1 MTKMRNLGLQV
12 LPIFLIGFFVL
23 PTAAEASVFS
33 FMTSMFGVEAATE
46 PKDLSENSQ
55 KMALLE
61 APTNSNVQVKVLAEV
76 LVDNNALIPDSS
88 SSSDATDLSLVQSS
102 NQISTY
108 KVQAG
113 DNVGSIAK
121 KFGISAN
128 TVIWANDLKR
138 ADALSVGQTLVIL
151 PISGVQHKVVSG
163 DTLQSIAK
171 KYKGDI
177 DEIRAYNDFSN
188 DKLKVGDIV
197 VVPDGV
203 LVTTGNSGSKKSP
216 VASYN
221 GAISDDYYMRPIKAG
236 TKTQGIHGN
245 NAVDLADA
253 CGTPIYASASG
264 DVIVSK
270 DNGGWN
276 GGYGN
281 YVVISHPNGS
291 QTLYGHMKETAVEV
305 GTHVSQGQN
314 IGFIGNTGKVSGATG
329 CHVHFEIRNGPRNP
343 F

>member
-270 DNGGWN
+270 DNGG
-276 GGYGN
+276 
-281 YVVISHPNGS
+281 
-291 QTLYGHMKETAVEV
+291 
-305 GTHVSQGQN
+305 
-314 IGFIGNTGKVSGATG
+314 
-329 CHVHFEIRNGPRNP
+329 
-343 F
+343 